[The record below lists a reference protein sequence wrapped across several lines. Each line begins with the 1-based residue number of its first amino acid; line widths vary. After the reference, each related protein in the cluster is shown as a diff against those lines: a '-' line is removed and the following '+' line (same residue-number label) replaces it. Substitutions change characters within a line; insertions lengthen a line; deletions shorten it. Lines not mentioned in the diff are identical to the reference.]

1 MQRVFLS
8 IGSNIGNRLE
18 NCSEAIKEIS
28 SLARVVNVSSAY
40 ETEPVGNP
48 DQADFINC
56 AAEIETSLE
65 PHELLTRLKRIE
77 KKMGRE
83 SGESGGP
90 RVIDIDILFY
100 GDAVMDTEELQ
111 IPHISAHVRRF
122 VLTPL
127 CELEPGL
134 THPGCGITVSELLDN
149 LEDDKRVLKVGRPS
163 TLFPQ

>member
-18 NCSEAIKEIS
+18 NCGTAIKEIS
-28 SLARVVNVSSAY
+28 SLARVVKVSSAY

-65 PHELLTRLKRIE
+65 PHELLVRLKGIE
-77 KKMGRE
+77 KKMGRG
-83 SGESGGP
+83 SGERWGP
-90 RVIDIDILFY
+90 RVIDIDIIFY

-122 VLTPL
+122 VLMPL

-134 THPGCGITVSELLDN
+134 RHPGCGVTVSELLDN
-149 LEDDKRVLKVGRPS
+149 LEEDKKVLKVGRPS

>member
-8 IGSNIGNRLE
+8 IGSNIGDRLE
-18 NCSEAIKEIS
+18 NCGTAIKEIS
-28 SLARVVNVSSAY
+28 SLARIVKVSSAY
-40 ETEPVGNP
+40 ETEPVENP

-56 AAEIETSLE
+56 AAEIETSLD
-65 PHELLTRLKRIE
+65 PHELLVRLKGIE
-77 KKMGRE
+77 EKMGRV
-83 SGESGGP
+83 SGKRWGA
-90 RVIDIDILFY
+90 RLIDIDIIFY

-127 CELEPGL
+127 CELEPGFI
-134 THPGCGITVSELLDN
+134 HPGCGITVSELLDN
-149 LEDDKRVLKVGRPS
+149 LEDDKKVLKVDRPS